1 MSKRRKDRFW
11 ESGLLN
17 NASYMQYFNRLVE
30 LSISSFKWTGL
41 PDSIDERFMELILFS
56 DGQCVFFEDEELG
69 YLTLQTAINGGFDVY
84 RIPKNRRAYAVNG
97 YQKKLNEKD
106 SVIIFNNMLHT
117 NSRLDVEMFARRLYN
132 FDRIIDV
139 NANAQKTPA
148 FIQCNKQQQLTLEN
162 IFKEYT
168 GNAPVIY
175 ADASLSNEPIRVLKT
190 DAPYVCDKIYELKAK
205 VWNEALTYL
214 GISNVAVEKKER
226 LVTDEVDRSQG
237 GVLASRYSRL
247 ISRQQACEKI
257 NKVFN
262 LDIWCE
268 WREDFDEDY
277 IKGDG
282 NDE

>member
-1 MSKRRKDRFW
+1 MSRNKKDRFW

-30 LSISSFKWTGL
+30 LSVSSFKWTGL
-41 PDSIDERFMELILFS
+41 PETVDERFMELILFS

-69 YLTLQTAINGGFDVY
+69 FLTLQNAMNGGFDVY

-97 YQKKLNEKD
+97 YQKKLTEKD

-148 FIQCNKQQQLTLEN
+148 FIQCTKQQELTLKN
-162 IFKEYT
+162 IYKEYT

-175 ADASLSNEPIRVLKT
+175 ADQSLTSDPIRVLKT

-257 NKVFN
+257 NKMFS
-262 LDIWCE
+262 LEIWCE
-268 WREDFDEDY
+268 WREDFDADTE
-277 IKGDG
+277 KGEPT
-282 NDE
+282 NE